1 MRRLGWA
8 LALCGTLLGA
18 AQAQEPVTWPPGEGA
33 DIVRVACTQ
42 CHAPKAFMQLRQ
54 GQEGWRR
61 QVYDMIL
68 RGAQVQP
75 GDIDTVVT
83 YLSSHFGIAN
93 YAAAPGGAHDVQL
106 PAGAGKELIEQRCNL
121 CHSLARAVGTRRT
134 SGEWDAIVN
143 RMLSVG
149 APISPTEARTIST
162 YLKDKVAL

>member
-1 MRRLGWA
+1 MRSLGWA
-8 LALCGTLLGA
+8 LLLCAMLLGA
-18 AQAQEPVTWPPGEGA
+18 AQAQEPVSWPPGAGA

-75 GDIDTVVT
+75 GDIDAVVT
-83 YLSSHFGIAN
+83 YLSNHFGIAN
-93 YAAAPGGAHDVQL
+93 YAGAAGGADEVRLPGGD
-106 PAGAGKELIEQRCNL
+106 GKELTEQRCTL

-134 SGEWDAIVN
+134 SGEWDAIVG

-149 APISPTEARTIST
+149 APISPSEARRISA
-162 YLKDKVAL
+162 YLKDEVAQ